1 MARVANT
8 VPRDVEPPAGIT
20 GGARLDAQSA
30 RATPDAR
37 DELSALIGDEP
48 RIETASH
55 PRALSAV
62 DRHTHRPT
70 LMRPHEKTG
79 RLVARRAHRA
89 DAKQHELEPRRRG
102 RERYLAIT
110 VTVNVRSG
118 GSDSTLRRYTSVSVT
133 VPAAATRNS

>member
-1 MARVANT
+1 MANAAR
-8 VPRDVEPPAGIT
+8 RDVEPPTGVTSGAG
-20 GGARLDAQSA
+20 LDAQCS

-37 DELSALIGDEP
+37 DELRALIGEEP
-48 RIETASH
+48 RVETASH
-55 PRALSAV
+55 PRALTAV
-62 DRHTHRPT
+62 DRHTDRPT
-70 LMRPHEKTG
+70 LMGPHEKTS

-118 GSDSTLRRYTSVSVT
+118 GSDSKLRRYTSVSVT